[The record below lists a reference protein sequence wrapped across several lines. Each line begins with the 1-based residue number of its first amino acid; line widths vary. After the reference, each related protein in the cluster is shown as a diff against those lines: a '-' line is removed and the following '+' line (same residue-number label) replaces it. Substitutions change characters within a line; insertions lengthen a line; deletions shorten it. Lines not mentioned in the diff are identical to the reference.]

1 VATATTIATAGRES
15 RVRVLRDQVQE
26 NELKI
31 EDYKQRA
38 LIGALATAK
47 LAPVAHALE
56 SSFDLL
62 DNIVDPRDYLGDEYA
77 PGGYGYSGAVP
88 SAIWHREEG
97 RLYPVFI
104 NEWDLRPIRAMGFY
118 LGTFHPMG
126 VGIMSKLTNYTIG
139 KGITATVTAD
149 KRMAQNPDVEQLVSI
164 AQSVVDDFI
173 EFNDVTGGEGADRE
187 VFLRSH
193 REGDGGISLWHEGN
207 GQVALR
213 FVEPD
218 QICQP
223 GNEREI
229 LYEMGYTGDPS
240 NMLFGVHSE
249 DGDVSIVHGYYCQWS
264 SNGQDWDYL
273 PGGKYPVYAQE
284 PMFGT
289 ASKDTWMEFYKS
301 NVLRQTKRGLTDFI
315 SADAI
320 LTLSQ
325 KVLRNTGE
333 GAAVQAAIAYI
344 RKHASGTTAGQI
356 DQFQIGISSN
366 QIQRSTALGS
376 QTTNIQQIKPG
387 TVLDVTNQDYV
398 NGPMG
403 DTERGKGYVEVAD
416 ALARVAAVR
425 WDMPEW
431 MVSGNADH
439 TNKATAFVAESP
451 FLKNIEVG
459 QDKECGFWRR
469 ILWKVIEFNQRVGKF
484 GDTPFS
490 VLKKCLHLDVVCP
503 QLNVREPEKETARR
517 QILVAGG
524 VMSKKTWAKEEGLD
538 YDQEVTDGAKVES
551 PQQEAGPPMPKGIG
565 YGKGESRGYEGGP
578 GSGPHYRG
586 GRQKPP
592 TRSDR
597 AKAAYKPATVE
608 KQRLGE
614 AEQKRLASQLK
625 AVNDAD
631 NAAFDIT
638 SGKNAIEVKTVMDN
652 NNDKITMHPESRIR
666 KEEFA
671 KSNGMRPHTVAI
683 DVRGGKREYYYKAGV
698 GAFRLGSMEKVS
710 LGELKA
716 RLSA

>member
-1 VATATTIATAGRES
+1 MSRTKNRKRNRPQAARES
-15 RVRVLRDQVQE
+15 ASPSRVQVLRDQVDE
-26 NELKI
+26 NDLRIK
-31 EDYKQRA
+31 DYQQRA

-88 SAIWHREEG
+88 SAIWHREDG
-97 RLYPVFI
+97 RLFPVFI

-149 KRMAQNPDVEQLVSI
+149 KKFADNEDVEKLAGI
-164 AQSVVDDFI
+164 AQSILDDFCD
-173 EFNDVTGGEGADRE
+173 FNEVSGGEGADRE

-223 GNEREI
+223 GSERQI
-229 LYEMGYTGDPS
+229 LGAAGYDGEPS
-240 NMLFGVHSE
+240 NMLFGVHSD
-249 DGDVSIVHGYYCQWS
+249 DGDVSTVHGYYCQWS

-273 PGGKYPVYAQE
+273 PGGKYPFYRQD
-284 PMFGT
+284 PSFGS
-289 ASKDTWMEFYKS
+289 ASDDTWMEFYKS

-344 RKHASGTTAGQI
+344 RKHSPGTTAGQI
-356 DQFQIGISSN
+356 DQFQLGISSN
-366 QIQRSTALGS
+366 QIQRSTAVGA
-376 QTTNIQQIKPG
+376 QTTNIQHIKPG

-398 NGPMG
+398 NGPLG
-403 DTERGKGYVEVAD
+403 DSERGKGYVEIAD

-431 MVSGNADH
+431 MVSGNAE
-439 TNKATAFVAESP
+439 NNNRASSFVAESP
-451 FLKNIEVG
+451 FLKSIETG
-459 QDKECGFWRR
+459 QDKECGFWKRVF
-469 ILWKVIEFNQRVGKF
+469 WKVLAFNHRVGKF
-484 GDTPFS
+484 GDVPFAM
-490 VLKKCLHLDVVCP
+490 LKRYLHLDVHCP

-517 QILVAGG
+517 QILVALGI
-524 VMSKKTWAKEEGLD
+524 MSKRTMAKEEGLD
-538 YDQEVTDGAKVES
+538 YDQEVKDGAKPLS
-551 PQQEAGPPMPKGIG
+551 TQQEAGPPMPKGIG
-565 YGKGESRGYEGGP
+565 YGKGESKGFEDWTKFDEERAASLANRVATAKDDSRKARELAIKAHGTPDFEKRKQEL
-578 GSGPHYRG
+578 SDAKFKETQLLNEHDQLTRRQPHRDTKG
-586 GRQKPP
+586 APRSTAP
-592 TRSDR
+592 TDR
-597 AKAAYKPATVE
+597 ARRAA
-608 KQRLGE
+608 
-614 AEQKRLASQLK
+614 
-625 AVNDAD
+625 AVLW
-631 NAAFDIT
+631 
-638 SGKNAIEVKTVMDN
+638 GKDY
-652 NNDKITMHPESRIR
+652 P
-666 KEEFA
+666 
-671 KSNGMRPHTVAI
+671 
-683 DVRGGKREYYYKAGV
+683 
-698 GAFRLGSMEKVS
+698 
-710 LGELKA
+710 
-716 RLSA
+716 